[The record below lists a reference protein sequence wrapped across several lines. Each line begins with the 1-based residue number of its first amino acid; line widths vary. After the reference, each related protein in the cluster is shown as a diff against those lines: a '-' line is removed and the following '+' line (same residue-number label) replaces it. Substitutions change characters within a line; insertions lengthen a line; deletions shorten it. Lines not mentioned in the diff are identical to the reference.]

1 MKIKELR
8 TLSKTE
14 LIRRLGEKREEVR
27 ALRFRV
33 HGEGLKKVRTLR
45 AARIEVA
52 QILTILQAK

>member
-8 TLSKTE
+8 TMSKTE
-14 LIRRLGEKREEVR
+14 RARYLAEKREEVR

-45 AARIEVA
+45 AARKEVA
-52 QILTILQAK
+52 QILTLTRAS